1 MTSLGFK
8 KLIEQKNLNRF
19 EFGTM
24 PVILINP
31 EWHLDRKKNL
41 SLKRQNAQSSKSK
54 DRKTDKQTE
63 GRTTKTKA
71 EW

>member
-1 MTSLGFK
+1 MTLR
-8 KLIEQKNLNRF
+8 Q
-19 EFGTM
+19 
-24 PVILINP
+24 
-31 EWHLDRKKNL
+31 KKNL

-71 EW
+71 E